1 MREIRLKAAKH
12 IHAQK
17 KKDGTLP
24 AEEVFKESDC
34 DMADIVDG
42 DVYYVGFTFRSALAS
57 HFANTGLK
65 TAFADAS
72 HMDGKGS
79 STYGYNRP
87 WPKHGPGR
95 FHRLSSRHLR
105 S

>member
-1 MREIRLKAAKH
+1 MHTADAIQMRAIRLKAAKH

-17 KKDGTLP
+17 KKYGTLRP
-24 AEEVFKESDC
+24 DDVFNESNC

-42 DVYYVGFTFRSALAS
+42 DVYYAGFTFRSALAP

-72 HMDGKGS
+72 HIS
-79 STYGYNRP
+79 
-87 WPKHGPGR
+87 
-95 FHRLSSRHLR
+95 
-105 S
+105 